1 MNPTDQTMPSEF
13 TKTQNK
19 QLQGMAGALADFNAL
34 YAEMS
39 SMQMRVFIA
48 VARRGPL
55 TGRDIATSLSMS
67 GPNVSRC
74 VAMLSDVMI
83 PSRKTQSLGLVE
95 LSTDPMDRR
104 VRYVQ
109 LSQKGEEFVNQI
121 TANF

>member
-1 MNPTDQTMPSEF
+1 MLCFLLGIITSDN
-13 TKTQNK
+13 
-19 QLQGMAGALADFNAL
+19 
-34 YAEMS
+34 
-39 SMQMRVFIA
+39 IA
-48 VARRGPL
+48 THLLTLGPDI
-55 TGRDIATSLSMS
+55 DIATSLSMS